1 MDTDELYPL
10 TASQKLIFL
19 AESYT
24 IHKQLMNIPT
34 SCFLEGE
41 IDSGLLM

>member
-24 IHKQLMNIPT
+24 IHKQLMNIRLPAF
-34 SCFLEGE
+34 SKARS
-41 IDSGLLM
+41 IPVV